1 MLLYWMSNPPRI
13 NRRQFAENLVA
24 ATSAG
29 ALFFASVQQ
38 VYAEDKPAEDKTAP
52 DSPEDA
58 KAQPEP
64 PMPAQEPAY
73 PSEEVLLLTCLIQR
87 YPSKH
92 FDNAALQG
100 IHRDLRGDRARSR
113 ILSQFL
119 LQNSDEPG
127 SVFQVLP
134 LQR

>member
-1 MLLYWMSNPPRI
+1 MSTSPRI
-13 NRRQFAENLVA
+13 DRRQFAENLVT
-24 ATSAG
+24 ATGAG
-29 ALFFASVQQ
+29 AFIFASATLASPEDKAQ
-38 VYAEDKPAEDKTAP
+38 EDKPVPDAPAE
-52 DSPEDA
+52 
-58 KAQPEP
+58 PEP
-64 PMPAQEPAY
+64 PKAAQEPAY

-92 FDNAALQG
+92 FDDAALQG

-113 ILSQFL
+113 ILSQFPL
-119 LQNSDEPG
+119 KNSDEPG